1 MLRCKPMKQR
11 STTPV
16 STLASGSQGRGGG
29 LVTKSLIV
37 ASAVLM
43 TVASPITFYGQAMA
57 DQYDDQ
63 INALRSEIGSYQQ
76 QAAVLNAQAKT
87 LQDELTILDGQKSAI
102 QAQIKIS
109 ETRHAQLVA
118 QIKETKEKI
127 ESNKESL
134 GLTLANIYADDS
146 ITPLEM
152 LASSK
157 SIGDFVDKQEY
168 RSAMRD
174 QLTETIEQINK
185 LKTELE
191 KQRTETERVL
201 KDQQA
206 QNELLV
212 QKEAERAK
220 LLADTQGQEAAY
232 QTLSADRESK
242 ISELRSQQAAALAS
256 RARSNGGY
264 TSLPGDGSRG
274 GYPSLWANAPM
285 NSYVDNWG
293 MYSRQCVSYVAFKV
307 QQAYGNM
314 PYWGGVG
321 NANQWPGNAR
331 AAGIPTGTTP
341 KPGAVGVVS
350 SGYYGHVAWVE
361 SVNPNGTINI
371 SHFNVGWNGE
381 YAYWANLSPSYF
393 DTYIYFGG

>member
-109 ETRHAQLVA
+109 ETRHAQLVE
-118 QIKETKEKI
+118 QIEETKRKI
-127 ESNKESL
+127 EANKESL
-134 GLTLANIYADDS
+134 GRILANIYADDA

-174 QLTETIEQINK
+174 QLTKTIEQINK

-191 KQRTETERVL
+191 NKKVETERVL

-206 QNELLV
+206 QRDLLD

-232 QTLSADRESK
+232 QALSADREAK
-242 ISELRSQQAAALAS
+242 ISDLQAQQAAALAA
-256 RARSNGGY
+256 RARQVGGYTASSDGSNGGY
-264 TSLPGDGSRG
+264 
-274 GYPSLWANAPM
+274 PSIWANAPM
-285 NSYVDNWG
+285 NSYVDSWG

-307 QQAYGNM
+307 ASVYGNM

-331 AAGIPTGTTP
+331 AAGIPVGTTP
-341 KPGAVGVVS
+341 KAGAVGVVS
-350 SGYYGHVAWVE
+350 SGQYGHVAWVE
-361 SVNPNGTINI
+361 AVNPNGTIRI
-371 SHFNVGWNGE
+371 SHYNVNWNGS
-381 YAYWANLSPSYF
+381 YAVWDNLDPSYF
-393 DTYIYFGG
+393 DTYIYFGGW